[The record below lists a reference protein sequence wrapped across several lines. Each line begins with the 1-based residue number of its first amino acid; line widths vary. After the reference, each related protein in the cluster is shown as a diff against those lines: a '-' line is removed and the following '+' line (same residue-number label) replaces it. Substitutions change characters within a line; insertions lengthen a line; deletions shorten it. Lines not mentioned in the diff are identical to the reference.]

1 MADVRRRLTRLAR
14 RLLPALAIFVL
25 LAGALVLASDAAAG
39 STRFGRF
46 YGAFLVLCALA
57 LVVLVVFIGQR
68 IARLV
73 GEVRRQA
80 PGARLTR
87 RMLLMLV
94 ALAVPPVLVVYG
106 FALYFLNATI
116 DNWFNVRLE
125 QALGDALEIGRAYLD
140 ERLESAEQRSRTLAA
155 DLGGIADADLQGRI
169 DAALDAGRITQLTVF
184 GANRSVLAT
193 ASSDPRFLAPA
204 YPDAAVLLQVQ
215 NAGRYAAT
223 EPLGAAEELTQR
235 IVLPL
240 ADGDPGPRRLL
251 QALFPVPQ
259 AVQPLTTQVEK
270 ASFDFQR
277 LKFLRDSLKL
287 TFALV
292 LTFVL
297 LLSAL
302 FAVLTAFGVARR
314 LTAPIGRL
322 AAATR
327 AVGEGRY
334 DTPLPTAGDDE
345 LGFLTASFNQ
355 MQRELERADARTRAG
370 AREAEGQRSY
380 LRAVLERLSAG
391 VLGLDRDGVLRTA
404 NHAAETILQVPWG
417 GFVGQHLGA
426 ARAAHP
432 ALAPLVDPILKHIGE
447 GLREWREEVVIEQ
460 DGERRVLTLRGAELS
475 GAAGDDAGV
484 VAVFDDLTVLNRAQ
498 REAAWAE
505 VARRLAHE
513 VKNPLTPI
521 QLAAERLRRRFIGRL
536 PPEETEL
543 LDRATHTIVNQ
554 VEALKALVNAFGDY
568 ARPPQIDA
576 RPVALHALIGEVLDL
591 YENDQRIQLTRNFA
605 PQDPALRAD
614 AGRLRQLLHNL
625 LKNSLEAMTGERKP
639 SIEVATRDVHD
650 GGRPWVELSI
660 ADNGPGLPAGFD
672 ERWFEPYTTSKQRGT
687 GLGLAVAKKIV
698 EEHGGSIRAE
708 NRPGGGAQFTIRLPC
723 EGDGRAEARAERS
736 EGKAEA
742 GPGPGEGRF
751 EKA

>member
-1 MADVRRRLTRLAR
+1 VADIGRRLIRAAR
-14 RLLPALAIFVL
+14 RILPALAIFAL
-25 LAGALVLASDAAAG
+25 LAGALALASDAAAG
-39 STRFGRF
+39 SARFGRF
-46 YGAFLVLCALA
+46 YAGFLVTSALA
-57 LVVLVVFIGQR
+57 LLVLVIVIVQR

-73 GEVRRQA
+73 GELRRQI

-87 RMLLMLV
+87 RVLLMLV

-106 FALYFLNATI
+106 FSLFFLDATI

-125 QALGDALEIGRAYLD
+125 QGLADALEIGRAYLD
-140 ERLESAEQRSRTLAA
+140 ERLSAAEHKSQAFAAELATVP
-155 DLGGIADADLQGRI
+155 DSDLQGRV
-169 DAALDAGRITQLTVF
+169 DAALDAQGSTQLTVF
-184 GANRSVLAT
+184 GDNRAVLAT
-193 ASSDPRFLAPA
+193 ASSDPRFLSPA
-204 YPDAAVLLQVQ
+204 YPDAAALLQVQ
-215 NAGRYAAT
+215 NSGRYAVP
-223 EPLGAAEELTQR
+223 EPVGSDEQLKLRVVMPLPGGGPGAA
-235 IVLPL
+235 
-240 ADGDPGPRRLL
+240 RLL
-251 QALFPVPQ
+251 QALFPVPDTIR
-259 AVQPLTTQVEK
+259 PLTAEVEK

-287 TFALV
+287 TFTLV

-322 AAATR
+322 ATATR
-327 AVGEGRY
+327 AVGAGRY
-334 DTPLPTAGDDE
+334 DTPLPIAGDDE
-345 LGFLTASFNQ
+345 LGFLLTSFNQ
-355 MQRELERADARTRAG
+355 MQRELELADARTRHG
-370 AREAEGQRSY
+370 AHEVEGQRAY
-380 LRAVLERLSAG
+380 LKAVLERLTAG
-391 VLGLDRDGVLRTA
+391 VLGLDREGILRTA

-417 GFVGQHLGA
+417 SYIGRHLGV
-426 ARAAHP
+426 ARDEYP
-432 ALAPLVDPILKHIGE
+432 ALAPLIDPILKHVVE
-447 GLREWREEVVIEQ
+447 GLREWREEVVVERG
-460 DGERRVLTLRGAELS
+460 GERRVLTLRGAELAS
-475 GAAGDDAGV
+475 APGDTGGV
-484 VAVFDDLTVLNRAQ
+484 VAVFDDLTLLNSAQ

-543 LDRATHTIVNQ
+543 LDRATHTIVSQ

-568 ARPPQIDA
+568 ARPPQIET
-576 RPVALHALIGEVLDL
+576 RPLALHALIGEVLDL

-625 LKNSLEAMTGERKP
+625 LKNSLEAMSGERKP
-639 SIEVATRDVHD
+639 CIEVGTREVFDND
-650 GGRPWVELSI
+650 RLWVELSI
-660 ADNGPGLPAGFD
+660 ADNGPGLPVGFD

-708 NRPGGGAQFTIRLPC
+708 NRSGGGATFTVRLPC
-723 EGDGRAEARAERS
+723 DADSTRPAVAPR
-736 EGKAEA
+736 
-742 GPGPGEGRF
+742 
-751 EKA
+751 